1 MLVSQCCSIHILSLS
16 LLGSTVH
23 LIWCGYC
30 CDPEVYLHVAQHQG
44 QVKVEKPH
52 SHQAWGVT
60 IFPWKGFA
68 VLFTCN
74 FTSHFLFEQSKQ
86 KWLREWEIKG
96 HFSGSTKGRPPL
108 GVKAQKDS
116 ILHTSG
122 RQKDHSGMIAQQ
134 STTDTFTAQAQE
146 QQKLSC
152 LQAGIKWSNYHE
164 GVSD

>member
-1 MLVSQCCSIHILSLS
+1 MLLYPHSFSQSLGFNGTFDLMW
-16 LLGSTVH
+16 LLLWSRG
-23 LIWCGYC
+23 LPACG
-30 CDPEVYLHVAQHQG
+30 PASG

-152 LQAGIKWSNYHE
+152 LQAGIKWSNHHE